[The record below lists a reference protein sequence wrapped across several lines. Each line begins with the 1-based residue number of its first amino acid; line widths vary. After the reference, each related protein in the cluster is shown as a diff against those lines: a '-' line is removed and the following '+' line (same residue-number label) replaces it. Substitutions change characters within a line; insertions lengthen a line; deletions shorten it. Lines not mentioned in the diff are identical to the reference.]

1 MKLRSLLEIEYGVH
15 DMLKRHMDQIKLDS
29 GPNTYRMLQTQLAL
43 GKDAEVENWLI
54 KHGYEEEKLMPFEEQ
69 MLNEEPKDGVDGVK
83 PGSIKKTTDAKGR
96 KIAKYIKVSKKGRE
110 TPMIFYY
117 DDPSDK
123 KNEPKDDEGV
133 KKYPFIGYDNQYEV
147 QKFDIDSEAEKLYK
161 SLQNTMVD
169 KGINKNSIDFLRSLR
184 RTAIANDEIFFL
196 RVKAENDKKASKA
209 MVKCC
214 EDLLKY
220 IHRESGM
227 KDAVRMHKYLD
238 KHINLV
244 KETYKKNPREDKKD
258 DCFDMDDLDSRSKNK
273 LRFKLGG
280 QTFGA
285 RNPAPTYES
294 KISLIS
300 LIKEEIDYKLS
311 GEKNA
316 EELAA
321 KTKQIASKAG
331 EEMVNLAKDVYD
343 TPTVKRLR
351 AYVKQELNKLG
362 QKLVDKYGYEKQ
374 MKIPFPKDEID
385 ENLRNWF
392 KKEKWKRID
401 TQGNIKGD
409 CGTMPKG
416 KKTQR
421 CLPAAKAKSLT
432 KKQRAATSRKKTKS
446 NKQFVSNTKAAKV
459 KLKK

>member
-29 GPNTYRMLQTQLAL
+29 GPNTYRMLQTQLAQN
-43 GKDAEVENWLI
+43 KDAEVENWLI
-54 KHGYEEEKLMPFEEQ
+54 KHGYEEEKPMPFEEQ

-83 PGSIKKTTDAKGR
+83 PGSIKPDVIRGR
-96 KIAKYIKVSKKGRE
+96 KVKRYIKVSKKGRE
-110 TPMIFYY
+110 TPMISY
-117 DDPSDK
+117 DEPDPKD
-123 KNEPKDDEGV
+123 EPKDSNV
-133 KKYPFIGYDNQYEV
+133 KKYPFIGGESGNQYEV
-147 QKFDIDSEAEKLYK
+147 QKFDMDSEAEKLYK
-161 SLQNTMVD
+161 SLQNTMID
-169 KGINKNSIDFLRSLR
+169 RKGNEDFLKALKL
-184 RTAIANDEIFFL
+184 TAIANDEIFFL
-196 RVKAENDKKASKA
+196 RIKAETDKKASKA

-220 IHRESGM
+220 IHSESDM

-244 KETYKKNPREDKKD
+244 KETYKKNPRKDEDD
-258 DCFDMDDLDSRSKNK
+258 DCFDIDDLEKRSKNK

-294 KISLIS
+294 KISLTN
-300 LIKEEIDYKLS
+300 LINEEHPHDLPPDD
-311 GEKNA
+311 
-316 EELAA
+316 
-321 KTKQIASKAG
+321 KAL
-331 EEMVNLAKDVYD
+331 EAIRE
-343 TPTVKRLR
+343 
-351 AYVKQELNKLG
+351 YVK
-362 QKLVDKYGYEKQ
+362 
-374 MKIPFPKDEID
+374 

>member
-1 MKLRSLLEIEYGVH
+1 MKLINLLEIEYGVH
-15 DMLKRHMDQIKLDS
+15 DMLCGHMDQIKLDS

-54 KHGYEEEKLMPFEEQ
+54 KHGYEEEKSMPFEEQ

-83 PGSIKKTTDAKGR
+83 PGSIKPDVIRGR
-96 KIAKYIKVSKKGRE
+96 KVKRYIKVSKKGRE
-110 TPMIFYY
+110 TPMISY
-117 DDPSDK
+117 DEPD
-123 KNEPKDDEGV
+123 PKDKPKDKPKDSNV
-133 KKYPFIGYDNQYEV
+133 KKYPFIGGESGNQYEV
-147 QKFDIDSEAEKLYK
+147 QKFDMDSEAEKLYK
-161 SLQNTMVD
+161 SLQNTMID
-169 KGINKNSIDFLRSLR
+169 RKGNEDFLKALKL
-184 RTAIANDEIFFL
+184 TAIANDEIFFL
-196 RVKAENDKKASKA
+196 RIKAETDKKASKA

-220 IHRESGM
+220 IHSESDM

-244 KETYKKNPREDKKD
+244 KETYKKNPREDQKD
-258 DCFDMDDLDSRSKNK
+258 DCFTISDLEKKAKDRRSRKFRS
-273 LRFKLGG
+273 

-294 KISLIS
+294 KISLTN
-300 LIKEEIDYKLS
+300 LINEEHPHDLPPDD
-311 GEKNA
+311 
-316 EELAA
+316 
-321 KTKQIASKAG
+321 KAL
-331 EEMVNLAKDVYD
+331 ETIRE
-343 TPTVKRLR
+343 
-351 AYVKQELNKLG
+351 YVK
-362 QKLVDKYGYEKQ
+362 
-374 MKIPFPKDEID
+374 

-421 CLPAAKAKSLT
+421 CLPAAKANSLT
-432 KKQRAATSRKKTKS
+432 KKQRAATSRKKARS
-446 NKQFVSNTKAAKV
+446 NKQFVSNTKKAKV
-459 KLKK
+459 KLNK